1 MTEKEYLKKRDA
13 LAVPDAPIE
22 VIAKAIEELDL
33 AWKIEIAK
41 YKAQDDFYES
51 SADLDDI

>member
-1 MTEKEYLKKRDA
+1 MTEKEYLKKREK
-13 LAVPDAPIE
+13 LSVSDAPIE
-22 VIAKAIEELDL
+22 VIAQAIEELDL

-41 YKAQDDFYES
+41 YKAQDDFYKS